1 MVLYCPTRKLYLT
14 VQCIIILKISE
25 RKDLKYISTKYE
37 NSNNSTYVKYLFT
50 LKHCVEG
57 SKYHVVY
64 HRHTIF
70 SCQFERQRLMLSK
83 KKRLTIHLQ
92 MPTTVYF
99 C

>member
-37 NSNNSTYVKYLFT
+37 NSNNGTYVKYLFT

-57 SKYHVVY
+57 SKYHDVY

-83 KKRLTIHLQ
+83 KRLTIHLQ